1 MEIIRLFKKIIVI
14 KRSSQ
19 KGSYILMQFFKKVTN
34 DIFIVSFELFKI
46 MIPTLILV
54 KVAEIYGLVAVLT
67 NLFAPLMTVMGLP
80 AEMALAITTTML
92 TNPYAGIIVLASTPG
107 IEQLTVAQTTI
118 LASFILFTHSVI
130 IEAAISR
137 QAGLSAGATI
147 IIRILS
153 GILFCTLLNSVFSTF
168 ELFGQTAVLNLPEM
182 SIAPTLKQWIID
194 QIKGLVFIQFV
205 IIILITFLEILRLL
219 GIEKIIRICLSP
231 FLKILNIGQSASTI
245 VVVGLTLGLGFGGG
259 LMIKDVKQGIVA
271 PRSAVGALIFINLF
285 HSLIEDTTILLLIG
299 PSLFTILV
307 IRGLFVFALTFVL
320 IKIFDNLPINTYDR
334 FLYSRSINKLI
345 KTQN

>member
-1 MEIIRLFKKIIVI
+1 
-14 KRSSQ
+14 
-19 KGSYILMQFFKKVTN
+19 MQFFKKVTN

-92 TNPYAGIIVLASTPG
+92 TNPYAGIIVLASTPE

>member
-1 MEIIRLFKKIIVI
+1 
-14 KRSSQ
+14 
-19 KGSYILMQFFKKVTN
+19 MQFFKKVTN

-307 IRGLFVFALTFVL
+307 IRGLFVFALTFLL

-334 FLYSRSINKLI
+334 FLYSRSIKKLI

>member
-1 MEIIRLFKKIIVI
+1 
-14 KRSSQ
+14 
-19 KGSYILMQFFKKVTN
+19 MQFLKKVTN
-34 DIFIVSFELFKI
+34 DIFVVSFELFKI

-92 TNPYAGIIVLASTPG
+92 TNPYAGIIVLAATPG

-137 QAGLSAGATI
+137 QAGLSAGSTI

-168 ELFGQTAVLNLPEM
+168 ELFDQIAVLNLPE
-182 SIAPTLKQWIID
+182 
-194 QIKGLVFIQFV
+194 
-205 IIILITFLEILRLL
+205 
-219 GIEKIIRICLSP
+219 ICLLYTSP
-231 FLKILNIGQSASTI
+231 S
-245 VVVGLTLGLGFGGG
+245 
-259 LMIKDVKQGIVA
+259 
-271 PRSAVGALIFINLF
+271 PR
-285 HSLIEDTTILLLIG
+285 D
-299 PSLFTILV
+299 
-307 IRGLFVFALTFVL
+307 
-320 IKIFDNLPINTYDR
+320 
-334 FLYSRSINKLI
+334 
-345 KTQN
+345 

>member
-1 MEIIRLFKKIIVI
+1 
-14 KRSSQ
+14 
-19 KGSYILMQFFKKVTN
+19 MQFFKKVTN

-182 SIAPTLKQWIID
+182 STAPTLKQWIID

>member
-1 MEIIRLFKKIIVI
+1 
-14 KRSSQ
+14 
-19 KGSYILMQFFKKVTN
+19 MQFFKKVTN

-147 IIRILS
+147 IIRILA

>member
-1 MEIIRLFKKIIVI
+1 
-14 KRSSQ
+14 
-19 KGSYILMQFFKKVTN
+19 MQFFKKVTN

-153 GILFCTLLNSVFSTF
+153 GVLFCTLLNSVFSTF

-182 SIAPTLKQWIID
+182 STAPTLKQWIID

-259 LMIKDVKQGIVA
+259 LMIKDVKQGKVA

-307 IRGLFVFALTFVL
+307 IRGLFVFALTYLL

>member
-1 MEIIRLFKKIIVI
+1 
-14 KRSSQ
+14 
-19 KGSYILMQFFKKVTN
+19 MQFFKKVTN

-194 QIKGLVFIQFV
+194 QITGLVFIQFV

>member
-1 MEIIRLFKKIIVI
+1 MH
-14 KRSSQ
+14 
-19 KGSYILMQFFKKVTN
+19 FFKKVTN

-54 KVAEIYGLVAVLT
+54 KVAEVYGLVAVLT

-334 FLYSRSINKLI
+334 FLYSRSIKKLI

>member
-1 MEIIRLFKKIIVI
+1 
-14 KRSSQ
+14 
-19 KGSYILMQFFKKVTN
+19 MQFFKKVTN

-299 PSLFTILV
+299 PSLFTILA

-320 IKIFDNLPINTYDR
+320 IKIFDNLPINAYDR

-345 KTQN
+345 KAQN

>member
-1 MEIIRLFKKIIVI
+1 MVRFI
-14 KRSSQ
+14 
-19 KGSYILMQFFKKVTN
+19 KKVTS
-34 DIFIVSFELFKI
+34 DIYIVSFELFKI

-54 KVAEIYGLVAVLT
+54 KIAEIYGLVAVLT
-67 NLFAPLMTVMGLP
+67 NLFAPIMTMMGLP

-107 IEQLTVAQTTI
+107 IEDLTVAQTTI

-153 GILFCTLLNSVFSTF
+153 GILFCTLLNSVFSNLD
-168 ELFGQTAVLNLPEM
+168 LFNQTAVLNLPEM
-182 SIAPTLKQWIID
+182 SSTPTLQQWVID
-194 QIKGLVFIQFV
+194 QIKGLIFIQFV
-205 IIILITFLEILRLL
+205 IIILITFLEILRLI

-231 FLKILNIGQSASTI
+231 FLKVLNIGQSASTI

-259 LMIKDVKQGIVA
+259 LMIKDVKQGLVA

-285 HSLIEDTTILLLIG
+285 HSLIEDTAILLLIG

-307 IRGLFVFALTFVL
+307 IRGFFVFAFTFLL
-320 IKIFDNLPINTYDR
+320 IKIFNNFPINAYDR
-334 FLYSRSINKLI
+334 FLFSRPIHNLI
-345 KTQN
+345 KNQK

>member
-1 MEIIRLFKKIIVI
+1 
-14 KRSSQ
+14 
-19 KGSYILMQFFKKVTN
+19 MQFFKKVTN

-92 TNPYAGIIVLASTPG
+92 TNPYAGIIVLAATPG

>member
-1 MEIIRLFKKIIVI
+1 
-14 KRSSQ
+14 
-19 KGSYILMQFFKKVTN
+19 MQFFKKVTN

-67 NLFAPLMTVMGLP
+67 NLFAPLMTIMGLP

-182 SIAPTLKQWIID
+182 STAPTLKQWIID

-307 IRGLFVFALTFVL
+307 IRGLFVFALTFLL

>member
-1 MEIIRLFKKIIVI
+1 
-14 KRSSQ
+14 
-19 KGSYILMQFFKKVTN
+19 MQFFKKVTN

-67 NLFAPLMTVMGLP
+67 NLFSPLMTVMGLP

-182 SIAPTLKQWIID
+182 STAPTLKQWIID

-307 IRGLFVFALTFVL
+307 IRGLFVFALTFLL

-334 FLYSRSINKLI
+334 FLYSRSIKKLI

>member
-1 MEIIRLFKKIIVI
+1 
-14 KRSSQ
+14 
-19 KGSYILMQFFKKVTN
+19 MQFLKKVTN
-34 DIFIVSFELFKI
+34 DIFVVSFELFKI

-147 IIRILS
+147 IIRVLS

-168 ELFGQTAVLNLPEM
+168 ELFDQNAVLNLPEM
-182 SIAPTLKQWIID
+182 STAPTLKQWIID

-259 LMIKDVKQGIVA
+259 LMIKDVKQKIVT
-271 PRSAVGALIFINLF
+271 PRSAVGALIFINMF

-320 IKIFDNLPINTYDR
+320 IKIFDNLPINAYDR

>member
-1 MEIIRLFKKIIVI
+1 MSKKIIVI

-19 KGSYILMQFFKKVTN
+19 KGSYILRQFFKKVTN